1 MLKEIENAFAQ
12 LIDVGS
18 MSLIQK
24 GRLNLRIVNNV
35 MREMYVVNIQK
46 YIRAQVNNVIFSN
59 YNIAVDFNK

>member
-46 YIRAQVNNVIFSN
+46 YIRAQVNNIIFSN

>member
-12 LIDVGS
+12 LTDVGS